1 VADSITK
8 PGSITIAPLSP
19 NEPMAID
26 EIIDAALARCGLL
39 SHTCDPYVTQIKEL
53 RSRLAQG
60 RLHLA
65 VLGQFNLGK
74 STFINALIGL
84 KILPTSVLPITSVPT
99 LISYGQHVTC
109 TVRFFN
115 KKPDLFVRQSL
126 ESIVSTLKMYVAE
139 ENNPRNQ
146 LCVKEVEITCPSPI
160 LENGTVLIDTP
171 GFGSTHVHNTQA
183 ALDTVVECDAALFLL
198 STDPPMTQTEV
209 EFLKQVNIYVPR
221 IFFILNKIDLVSSDD
236 LLTVDRFIRQILI
249 TQMGYSHDVKLFHVC
264 AARAEKAKKRNN
276 DDVDWAAG
284 HLETVKSEILE
295 FMIREKY
302 YTLSEALNDKFR
314 EALDGINSRLN
325 TDIDDYHIPLEL
337 LKREHQELTAQA
349 DIIRKAMDKELSLI
363 AVEKDAVLKFL
374 TEKIGPLRAQLEEQL
389 FQSLETLVTNSAGNI
404 ESLQGF
410 AVAVARIYSDSFL
423 QLLTSLIS
431 SINKPVRKAAL
442 VHSRELSHISSAARE
457 CVSGEKME
465 SGSFYEKLE
474 GTEIPLSGSWQVSQL
489 LGSLDMNFVWIDR
502 FRNRQA
508 RISRIREKWGLV
520 ISEAIEKDFDS
531 MTAHLQGLIEQS
543 FTGIN
548 SVLAGE
554 YQILSTML
562 KEAVSRKM
570 VAVTN
575 RTDKGSEPVKSL
587 QNLALFFESI
597 RKLLR

>member
-1 VADSITK
+1 
-8 PGSITIAPLSP
+8 
-19 NEPMAID
+19 
-26 EIIDAALARCGLL
+26 
-39 SHTCDPYVTQIKEL
+39 
-53 RSRLAQG
+53 
-60 RLHLA
+60 
-65 VLGQFNLGK
+65 
-74 STFINALIGL
+74 
-84 KILPTSVLPITSVPT
+84 
-99 LISYGQHVTC
+99 
-109 TVRFFN
+109 
-115 KKPDLFVRQSL
+115 
-126 ESIVSTLKMYVAE
+126 MYVAE